1 MPKVI
6 KPKARTTTNQTEPER
21 TMQNQNQNQNQ
32 NLAALEAAL
41 VEAKTAYWEAVD
53 YGADELTIECR
64 QKEMTAAWYAWSEAF
79 TGRD

>member
-6 KPKARTTTNQTEPER
+6 KPKARTTTNRTEPER
-21 TMQNQNQNQNQ
+21 TMQNQN
-32 NLAALEAAL
+32 LTALEAAL
-41 VEAKTAYWEAVD
+41 EEAKTAYWQAVD

>member
-1 MPKVI
+1 M
-6 KPKARTTTNQTEPER
+6 
-21 TMQNQNQNQNQ
+21 QNQNQ

-41 VEAKTAYWEAVD
+41 EEAKTAYWQAVD